1 MVHLYDL
8 VIIWLIKIATLK
20 VDQWLI
26 LVALWKIQLLMK
38 LIVCICII
46 KQLIIILI
54 DLIILII
61 LIVT

>member
-8 VIIWLIKIATLK
+8 VIIWRIKIATLK

>member
-8 VIIWLIKIATLK
+8 VIIWRIKIATLK

-26 LVALWKIQLLMK
+26 LVTLWKIQLLMK

>member
-8 VIIWLIKIATLK
+8 VIIWRIKIAALK

-26 LVALWKIQLLMK
+26 LVALWEIQLLMK